1 MPAHDILCGQSFHDS
16 MSRLFLVRHGQASF
30 LEPDYDKLS
39 AKGEAQ
45 SRLLGEYWARHK
57 MVFDAVYSGP
67 RVRQIAT
74 ARIAGEAFAAA
85 GLPWP
90 EPVVMPEFDE
100 FRAEAVMEQSL
111 PRLLE
116 SDAEVRK
123 LHEAF
128 KGSTTR
134 EEQFK
139 LFQKLFEVVIGQW
152 VSGKLLAPN
161 IEPWSEFCRRV
172 SAGLAQL
179 TNGGRDRTVA
189 IFSSGGPVALG
200 MQRALDLSPEVTLR
214 TAWMVRNGSYS
225 EFLFSANR
233 FTLSSYNSCPHL
245 TEPGFLTY
253 R

>member
-1 MPAHDILCGQSFHDS
+1 

-39 AKGEAQ
+39 PKGEAQ
-45 SRLLGEYWARHK
+45 ARRLGEYWARHQTAI
-57 MVFDAVYSGP
+57 DAVYSGP
-67 RVRQIAT
+67 RIRQVET
-74 ARIAGEAFAAA
+74 ARIAGEAYRAA
-85 GLPWP
+85 GLAWP
-90 EPVVMPEFDE
+90 EPGVMPEFDE
-100 FRAEAVMEQSL
+100 FRAETVMEHSL

-116 SDAEVRK
+116 TDAEVRE
-123 LHEAF
+123 LHRAF
-128 KGSTTR
+128 KNSATR

-161 IEPWSEFCRRV
+161 IEPWSEFCQRV
-172 SAGLAQL
+172 AAGLAQL
-179 TNGGRDRTVA
+179 TNGGRERTVA
-189 IFSSGGPVALG
+189 VFSSGGPVALA

-225 EFLFSANR
+225 EFLFSSGR

>member
-1 MPAHDILCGQSFHDS
+1 

-39 AKGEAQ
+39 SKGEAQ
-45 SRLLGEYWARHK
+45 ARLLGEYWARHK
-57 MVFDAVYSGP
+57 TVVDAVYSGP
-67 RVRQIAT
+67 RVRQIET
-74 ARIAGEAFAAA
+74 ARIAGEAYSAA
-85 GLPWP
+85 GLTWP
-90 EPVVMPEFDE
+90 DPIVMPEFDE
-100 FRAEAVMEQSL
+100 FRAEAVMEQNL

-128 KGSTTR
+128 KSSATR
-134 EEQFK
+134 EEQFR

-152 VSGKLLAPN
+152 VSGKLPTPN

-172 SAGLAQL
+172 LAGLAQL

-189 IFSSGGPVALG
+189 VFSSGGPVALG

-225 EFLFSANR
+225 EFVFSGDR